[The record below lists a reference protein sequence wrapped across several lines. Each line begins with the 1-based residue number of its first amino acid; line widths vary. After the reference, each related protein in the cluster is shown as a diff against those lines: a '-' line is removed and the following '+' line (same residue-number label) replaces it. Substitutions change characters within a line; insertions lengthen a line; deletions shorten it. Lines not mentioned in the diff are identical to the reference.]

1 MANTNCTLW
10 SQPDPR
16 CETQGRSGA
25 DVRRA
30 PGQGMGLKSDRG
42 SGRKRLRK
50 EPSPNPPPTKPSPG
64 SWVHLPFSP
73 KINRA
78 AARGGRLRAHGAG
91 ALSIHPSPPSRSC
104 PKPRGPGEPR
114 LISSLCP
121 GPHGPCANQRT
132 VALAAGSP
140 LPWPGLPAWGSSP
153 APSPAGTVRAAFPSE
168 AQPQH
173 PGGVTRRLSSRK
185 GVHGGVTQHVSHH
198 CSCPHS
204 LLRSRT
210 LWLVGGRLFPPDG
223 SGSQAGKELGAK
235 R

>member
-1 MANTNCTLW
+1 MCVSVW
-10 SQPDPR
+10 SVPMS
-16 CETQGRSGA
+16 EGLTGAGSGA
-25 DVRRA
+25 VSGAESDSTGTREPQERMKGLGPRA
-30 PGQGMGLKSDRG
+30 VTSRG
-42 SGRKRLRK
+42 
-50 EPSPNPPPTKPSPG
+50 
-64 SWVHLPFSP
+64 
-73 KINRA
+73 A
-78 AARGGRLRAHGAG
+78 AQGGRLRAHGAG
-91 ALSIHPSPPSRSC
+91 ALSVHPSPPSRSC

-185 GVHGGVTQHVSHH
+185 GVHRGVTQHVSHH

-210 LWLVGGRLFPPDG
+210 LWLVGGRLFPPVG